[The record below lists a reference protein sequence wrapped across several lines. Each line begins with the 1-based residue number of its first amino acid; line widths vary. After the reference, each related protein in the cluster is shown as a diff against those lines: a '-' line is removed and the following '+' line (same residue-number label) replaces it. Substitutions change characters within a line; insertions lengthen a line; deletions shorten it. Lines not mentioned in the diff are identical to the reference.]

1 MSRAEQAEPTPEART
16 RSTASDTASRIE
28 SAIVTGGSE
37 ALQQE
42 VRQSTIGQG
51 PQGYAQIAEATR
63 QMERS
68 GLLPQVIGLQAENM
82 FAATNAWS
90 KENWGNWG
98 LTNRDLTKADIEAY
112 ARRPGV
118 TPLEKELARRVT
130 ANFESISQ
138 GDAGIS
144 RADLDKFLGE
154 AKKQASLREFFKRD
168 KDGRSLYSDV
178 ADKDG
183 NIQPGAL
190 NKRLEDK
197 TLTPAQRQALEH
209 MKSEMTTFRS
219 LVPGTND
226 MTRSHVEALAK
237 GAGLDPKDVDRR
249 MDNAKA
255 IAEKREKEAGETPEQ
270 KAQKKAAMT
279 ELFKQDRNGRSLY
292 SDLIDKDGNI
302 KPGAINE
309 KLNDPKLT
317 DAQRKALQH
326 LQNEQTFLRK
336 YVPGTNDMTK
346 DHVRELAVN
355 AGLDAK
361 DVDRRMEAARQAAE
375 KREKGAQPPE
385 APETP
390 EKKAERKAAMKEL
403 FKRDKNGRS
412 LYGDLID
419 GEGNVKPGAINERLQ
434 DPKLS
439 PQQKKAL
446 EHLQKEQTFL
456 RKYVPGTNDMTKDHV
471 RELAQKAG
479 LDPKDTDRRMSDA
492 MAAAK
497 KREAQQPP
505 QEKKGPTDAEH
516 RREAVQLLRRR
527 DQNGQSV
534 LSDVMDKDGNVSWE
548 MVKKEK
554 MRKDITPEKKAALEW
569 LDGKFKPLEKAMSPE
584 RVLEVV
590 GATGY
595 DGNDARRRIE
605 DAQRIA
611 KIRKRAA

>member
-249 MDNAKA
+249 MD
-255 IAEKREKEAGETPEQ
+255 RT
-270 KAQKKAAMT
+270 
-279 ELFKQDRNGRSLY
+279 
-292 SDLIDKDGNI
+292 
-302 KPGAINE
+302 
-309 KLNDPKLT
+309 
-317 DAQRKALQH
+317 
-326 LQNEQTFLRK
+326 
-336 YVPGTNDMTK
+336 
-346 DHVRELAVN
+346 
-355 AGLDAK
+355 
-361 DVDRRMEAARQAAE
+361 
-375 KREKGAQPPE
+375 
-385 APETP
+385 
-390 EKKAERKAAMKEL
+390 
-403 FKRDKNGRS
+403 
-412 LYGDLID
+412 
-419 GEGNVKPGAINERLQ
+419 
-434 DPKLS
+434 
-439 PQQKKAL
+439 
-446 EHLQKEQTFL
+446 
-456 RKYVPGTNDMTKDHV
+456 
-471 RELAQKAG
+471 
-479 LDPKDTDRRMSDA
+479 
-492 MAAAK
+492 
-497 KREAQQPP
+497 
-505 QEKKGPTDAEH
+505 GP
-516 RREAVQLLRRR
+516 
-527 DQNGQSV
+527 
-534 LSDVMDKDGNVSWE
+534 
-548 MVKKEK
+548 
-554 MRKDITPEKKAALEW
+554 
-569 LDGKFKPLEKAMSPE
+569 
-584 RVLEVV
+584 
-590 GATGY
+590 
-595 DGNDARRRIE
+595 
-605 DAQRIA
+605 
-611 KIRKRAA
+611 